1 MRIGIIG
8 AGVSGLAAAWALRRA
23 GHEIT
28 VFERAEQ
35 AGGLIST
42 FDFDRTRIERYY
54 HFLCRGD
61 KGYIDLCGEL
71 GLADRIRWKPA
82 RTGFYYAGR
91 DYPFTTP
98 VDLLRFSPL
107 SAFERL
113 RLGAFALEAR
123 MREEWAQL
131 DAIAAKP
138 WLIDRL
144 GRKAYDMIWH
154 PLLAFKF
161 GVHHERISAAWV
173 WHRVHRVARSKGR
186 MGYLEGG
193 SALLLDTLV
202 AKLREAGVR
211 IEEGCGVDAIAESGG
226 RAAGLHL
233 SDGSAYEC
241 DRVISAAPI
250 PAAAKLVAGAW
261 PGYAAQLASVE
272 YIGVVCAV
280 FKLARPVT
288 NNFWLNIHDD
298 RMTSNG
304 LIEFTNLYPL
314 LPRPQ
319 SIVYVPFY
327 VATDTELYRATD
339 ETVFAQTWE
348 YLRAVNPKLTEG
360 DLLAW
365 SVSRAPYAQA
375 VCPVDFLTSRPPAE
389 GVVPG
394 LSLLDSIYQY
404 PEDRTQ
410 AGLIAI
416 ARDRALA
423 AVAAP

>member
-8 AGVSGLAAAWALRRA
+8 AGVSGLAAAWEWRRA
-23 GHEIT
+23 GHEVA
-28 VFERAEQ
+28 VFERAEK

-42 FDFDRTRIERYY
+42 FDFDGVTIERYY

-61 KGYIDLCGEL
+61 RGYIDLCGEL
-71 GLADRIRWKPA
+71 GLGNRIRWKPA

-91 DYPFTTP
+91 EYPFTTP
-98 VDLLRFSPL
+98 ADLLRFSPL
-107 SAFERL
+107 SPFERL

-161 GVHHERISAAWV
+161 GPHHERVSAAWV

-211 IEEGCGVDAIAESGG
+211 IEEGCGVDAVAESGG
-226 RAAGLHL
+226 RAAGLRL
-233 SDGSAYEC
+233 SDGAAYEC
-241 DRVISAAPI
+241 DRVISAAPL
-250 PAAAKLVAGAW
+250 PAAARLVEAAW
-261 PGYAAQLASVE
+261 PDYAARLRTVD
-272 YIGVVCAV
+272 YVGVVCAV

-288 NNFWLNIHDD
+288 NNFWLNIHDE
-298 RMTSNG
+298 RMASNG
-304 LIEFTNLYPL
+304 LIEFTNLYPVI
-314 LPRPQ
+314 PRPR

-327 VATDTELYRATD
+327 VATDSDLYRASD
-339 ETVFAQTWE
+339 DAVFAQTWG
-348 YLRAVNPKLTEG
+348 YLRAINPNLNDG

-365 SVSRAPYAQA
+365 RVSRAPYAQA
-375 VCPVDFLTSRPPAE
+375 VCPVDFLKTRPPAE
-389 GVVPG
+389 DAVPG

-410 AGLIAI
+410 AGLIDI
-416 ARDRALA
+416 ARNRARASAGGL
-423 AVAAP
+423 